1 MKLRAK
7 NYDLRLILGLSLIGA
22 LVLMRFEGTREL
34 GVNLFTEIAG
44 VAITVFVINKILERK
59 ERQKRIAIDQRILRE
74 LQAIIASYFSIW
86 KHLVWKY
93 NSRNRIITEKDLLDV
108 YPDLIRMARLDEKFE
123 VVSIH
128 HPESWKLFFH
138 NRSIK
143 ACFENYCNILNEN
156 IHTFINDFK
165 MYIEPEL
172 FDCLLEIL
180 ESDYF
185 KNLYMMTQDETIRVL
200 VDLEQDPDRLE
211 SYLSAEQANHIRQ
224 FSDLMRYSENLRATI
239 LKFSS
244 EASELYEIR
253 KYFIQPAEM
262 LNPVLKA

>member
-22 LVLMRFEGTREL
+22 LALMFFERSKEL
-34 GVNLFTEIAG
+34 GLNLFTEITG

-74 LQAIIASYFSIW
+74 LQIIIASYFSIW
-86 KHLVWKY
+86 KHLVWKFY
-93 NSRNRIITEKDLLDV
+93 PQNKIITENDLLRI
-108 YPDLIRMARLDEKFE
+108 YPELIQTARLDERFE
-123 VVSIH
+123 IVSIH

-143 ACFENYCNILNEN
+143 ACFENYGNILTEN

-165 MYIEPEL
+165 TYIEPEL
-172 FDCLLEIL
+172 LSYLLNIQ
-180 ESDYF
+180 ESEYF
-185 KNLYMMTQDETIRVL
+185 KNIYMMTQDEMTKVL
-200 VDLEQDPDRLE
+200 VDLEQDPDKLD
-211 SYLSAEQANHIRQ
+211 SYINSDQTAHIRH
-224 FSDLMRYSENLRATI
+224 FTELMNYSLNLRATI

-262 LNPVLKA
+262 LNPVFKA